1 MTRDLRAYARQTS
14 VRLVAGALLLI
25 FVVGLGL
32 IWWRYGL
39 PASLTGLLCLLGALV
54 PIGLVWLSIQ
64 LIDWV
69 VNRVDQD

>member
-1 MTRDLRAYARQTS
+1 MTRDLRQYARQTG

-32 IWWRYGL
+32 IWWRYGM
-39 PASLTGLLCLLGALV
+39 PAALSGLLCLLGAMV
-54 PIGLVWLSIQ
+54 PILLVWLAIM